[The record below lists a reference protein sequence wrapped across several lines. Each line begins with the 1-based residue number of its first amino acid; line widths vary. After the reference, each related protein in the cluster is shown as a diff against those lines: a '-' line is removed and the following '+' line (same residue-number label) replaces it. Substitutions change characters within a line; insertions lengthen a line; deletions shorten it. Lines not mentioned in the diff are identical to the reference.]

1 MVRAI
6 EATHAAIEFSQPA
19 TVPYRSPRN
28 LARIRRANST
38 KELAMV
44 DLTRRGLA
52 ASLAALPL
60 LGALPGTASARSSGA
75 LKPLPVTARYQIGR
89 FEVTVMSDGYID
101 FPFELFTGV
110 TPDQAR
116 AATQA
121 VFAAGNN
128 GVRASFATYLIND
141 GQRYVLVDSGP
152 AGTVSKT
159 SGYLPGTLAAL
170 GVKPTDIDAVILTH
184 AHVDHIGG
192 MVTGNRNNYPNADVY
207 IDRRD
212 VKTFTDPAIEARAPA
227 ITKSSFEATQALV
240 RLYPRLQQIDGE
252 REITRGIS
260 VFDLSGHTPG
270 QIGVKIEDGGQSLDL
285 VSDMMFHP
293 AAHPALP
300 GFGIIFEMDK
310 VAADASR
317 ARFFAKA
324 AEEKS
329 LLAATH
335 MPFPGVGRIVKD
347 GASLKWLPADWS
359 Y

>member
-1 MVRAI
+1 
-6 EATHAAIEFSQPA
+6 
-19 TVPYRSPRN
+19 
-28 LARIRRANST
+28 
-38 KELAMV
+38 MV

-60 LGALPGTASARSSGA
+60 LAVQPAALRARSAGALNR
-75 LKPLPVTARYQIGR
+75 LPVTARYQIGR
-89 FEVTVMSDGYID
+89 FEVTVISDGYID

-116 AATQA
+116 QATQA
-121 VFAAGNN
+121 VYAAGNK
-128 GVRASFATYLIND
+128 GVRGSFATYLVND

-192 MVTGNRNNYPNADVY
+192 MVTGNRNNYPNAEVY

-212 VKTFTDPAIEARAPA
+212 VKTFTDPSIEARAPE
-227 ITKSSFEATQALV
+227 ITRSSFAATQQLV
-240 RLYPRLQQIDGE
+240 RLYPRLQQIDGD
-252 REITRGIS
+252 REIMRGIS

-270 QIGVKIEDGGQSLDL
+270 QIGVKIEDGGQSLNL
-285 VSDMMFHP
+285 VADMLFHP

-300 GFGIIFEMDK
+300 GFGIVFEMDK
-310 VAADASR
+310 AAADASR
-317 ARFFAKA
+317 ARFFPKA
-324 AEEKS
+324 AEERS

-347 GASLKWLPADWS
+347 GTALKWLAADWS
-359 Y
+359 YLN

>member
-1 MVRAI
+1 MV
-6 EATHAAIEFSQPA
+6 
-19 TVPYRSPRN
+19 N
-28 LARIRRANST
+28 LS
-38 KELAMV
+38 
-44 DLTRRGLA
+44 RRGFA

-60 LGALPGTASARSSGA
+60 LAAVPSALQARSAGALAR
-75 LKPLPVTARYQIGR
+75 LPVTARYQIGR
-89 FEVTVMSDGYID
+89 FEVTVISDGYID

-116 AATQA
+116 AATAA

-128 GVRASFATYLIND
+128 GVRGSFSTWLIND
-141 GQRYVLVDSGP
+141 GERYVLVDSGP
-152 AGTVSKT
+152 AGTVSPT

-192 MVTGNRNNYPNADVY
+192 MVAGGRNNYPNADVY

-212 VKTFTDPAIEARAPA
+212 VQTFTDPSVEARAPE
-227 ITKSSFEATQALV
+227 ITKSSFAATRQLV
-240 RLYPRLQQIDGE
+240 DLYPRLQRIDGE
-252 REITRGIS
+252 RQIARGIS

-270 QIGVKIEDGGQSLDL
+270 QIGVRIEDGGQSLNL
-285 VSDMMFHP
+285 VSDMLFHP

-300 GFGIIFEMDK
+300 GFGIVFEMDK
-310 VAADASR
+310 AAADATR
-317 ARFFAKA
+317 ARFFPQA
-324 AEEKS
+324 AEAGS

-347 GASLKWLPADWS
+347 GGSLRWLPADWS
-359 Y
+359 YVD

>member
-1 MVRAI
+1 MA
-6 EATHAAIEFSQPA
+6 
-19 TVPYRSPRN
+19 
-28 LARIRRANST
+28 
-38 KELAMV
+38 
-44 DLTRRGLA
+44 DLSRRGFA

-60 LGALPGTASARSSGA
+60 LAAVPSALQARSAGRLA
-75 LKPLPVTARYQIGR
+75 RLPVTARYQIGR
-89 FEVTVMSDGYID
+89 FEVTVISDGYID

-116 AATQA
+116 QATQA

-128 GVRASFATYLIND
+128 GVRGSFATYLIND
-141 GQRYVLVDSGP
+141 GERYVLVDSGP

-159 SGYLPGTLAAL
+159 SGYLPGTLTAL

-192 MVTGNRNNYPNADVY
+192 MVAGNRNNYPNADVY

-212 VKTFTDPAIEARAPA
+212 VKTFTDPSIEARAPD
-227 ITKSSFEATQALV
+227 ITKSSFAATQQLV

-252 REITRGIS
+252 RQIARGIS

-270 QIGVKIEDGGQSLDL
+270 QIGVKIEDGGQSLNL
-285 VSDMMFHP
+285 VSDMLFHP

-300 GFGIIFEMDK
+300 GFGIVFEMDK
-310 VAADASR
+310 AAADASR
-317 ARFFAKA
+317 ARFFPKA
-324 AEEKS
+324 AEEKA

-347 GASLKWLPADWS
+347 GGALKWLPADWS
-359 Y
+359 YVN

>member
-1 MVRAI
+1 MA
-6 EATHAAIEFSQPA
+6 
-19 TVPYRSPRN
+19 
-28 LARIRRANST
+28 
-38 KELAMV
+38 
-44 DLTRRGLA
+44 DLSRRGFA

-60 LGALPGTASARSSGA
+60 LAAVPSALQARSVGPLA
-75 LKPLPVTARYQIGR
+75 RLPVTARHHIGR
-89 FEVTVMSDGYID
+89 FEVTVISDGYID

-116 AATQA
+116 QATQA

-128 GVRASFATYLIND
+128 GVRGSFATYLIND

-170 GVKPTDIDAVILTH
+170 GVKPTEIDAVILTH

-192 MVTGNRNNYPNADVY
+192 MVAGNRNNYPNADVY

-212 VKTFTDPAIEARAPA
+212 VKTFTDPSIEARAPE
-227 ITKSSFEATQALV
+227 ITKSSFAATQQLV
-240 RLYPRLQQIDGE
+240 RLYPRLQQIDGD
-252 REITRGIS
+252 RQITRGIS

-270 QIGVKIEDGGQSLDL
+270 QIGVKIEDGGQSLNL
-285 VSDMMFHP
+285 VSDMLFHP

-300 GFGIIFEMDK
+300 GFGIVFEMDK
-310 VAADASR
+310 AAADASR
-317 ARFFAKA
+317 AWFFPKA
-324 AEEKS
+324 ADEKA

-347 GASLKWLPADWS
+347 GGALKWLPADWS
-359 Y
+359 YVN

>member
-1 MVRAI
+1 
-6 EATHAAIEFSQPA
+6 
-19 TVPYRSPRN
+19 
-28 LARIRRANST
+28 
-38 KELAMV
+38 MV

-60 LGALPGTASARSSGA
+60 LAVQPAALRARSAGALNR
-75 LKPLPVTARYQIGR
+75 LPVTARYQIGR
-89 FEVTVMSDGYID
+89 FEVTVISDGYID

-116 AATQA
+116 QATQA
-121 VFAAGNN
+121 VYAAGNN
-128 GVRASFATYLIND
+128 GVRGSFATYLVND

-192 MVTGNRNNYPNADVY
+192 MVTGNRNNYPNAEVY

-212 VKTFTDPAIEARAPA
+212 VKAFTDPSIEARAPE
-227 ITKSSFEATQALV
+227 ITRSSFAATQQLV
-240 RLYPRLQQIDGE
+240 RLYPRLQQIDGD
-252 REITRGIS
+252 REIMRGIS

-270 QIGVKIEDGGQSLDL
+270 QIGVKIEDGGQSLNL
-285 VSDMMFHP
+285 VADMLFHP

-300 GFGIIFEMDK
+300 GFGIVFEMDK
-310 VAADASR
+310 AAADASR
-317 ARFFAKA
+317 ARFFPRA

-347 GASLKWLPADWS
+347 GTALKWLAADWS
-359 Y
+359 YLN